1 MILAYVRTVI
11 LYFVLIFGMRLM
23 GKRQVGQMEP
33 SELVVAMLVAD
44 LATIPM
50 QNMELPLYTGIV
62 PILAVLGLEL
72 LLSALSFCSLR
83 LRRLLC
89 GKPVILIENG
99 HLVQDNLRKTRITAD
114 ELTGH
119 LRLKEVLDLTTV
131 QYAILETSGE
141 LSVFLFPQHRPASAM
156 EAKIKA
162 QKQGLPITI
171 IEDGKLMKQ
180 NLPYAQ
186 KNAAWVDKVLKQ
198 NRATIKDTF
207 LLTVD
212 ENGQTLWLPKEE
224 ER

>member
-1 MILAYVRTVI
+1 MILAYVRTAI
-11 LYFVLIFGMRLM
+11 LYLVLIIGVRLT

-33 SELVVAMLVAD
+33 SELVVAMLLAD

-50 QNMELPLYTGIV
+50 QNTELPLYTGIV

-72 LLSALSFCSLR
+72 LLSALSFCSLG

-99 HLVQDNLRKTRITAD
+99 HLLQDNLRKTRITAD

-119 LRLKEVLDLTTV
+119 LRLKEVLDLKTV

-141 LSVFLFPQHRPASAM
+141 LSVFLFPQHRPATAL
-156 EAKIKA
+156 EAQVKA
-162 QKQGLPITI
+162 QKQGLPVTI
-171 IEDGKLMKQ
+171 IQDGKLMKG
-180 NLPYAQ
+180 NLPHAG
-186 KNAAWVDKVLKQ
+186 KNRNWVNQILTQ
-198 NRATIKDTF
+198 NRTTIQDTF

-212 ENGQTLWLPKEE
+212 EKGQTLWLPKEE
-224 ER
+224 CK

>member
-1 MILAYVRTVI
+1 MILAYVRTAI
-11 LYFVLIFGMRLM
+11 LYLVLIIGMRLM

-33 SELVVAMLVAD
+33 SELVVAMLLAD

-50 QNMELPLYTGIV
+50 QNTELPLYTGIV

-72 LLSALSFCSLR
+72 LLSALSFCSLG

-99 HLVQDNLRKTRITAD
+99 HLLQDNLRKTRITAD

-119 LRLKEVLDLTTV
+119 LRLKEVLDLNTV

-141 LSVFLFPQHRPASAM
+141 LSVFLFPQHRPATAM
-156 EAKIKA
+156 EAKVKA
-162 QKQGLPITI
+162 QKQGLPVTI
-171 IEDGKLMKQ
+171 IQNGKLMKG
-180 NLPYAQ
+180 NLPHAR
-186 KNAAWVDKVLKQ
+186 KNRNWVNEILNQ
-198 NRATIKDTF
+198 NRTTIQDTF

-212 ENGQTLWLPKEE
+212 EKGQTLWLPKEE
-224 ER
+224 CK

>member
-1 MILAYVRTVI
+1 MIVTYVRTVI
-11 LYFVLIFGMRLM
+11 LYLVLIIGVRLM

-50 QNMELPLYTGIV
+50 QNEGLPLYTGIV

-72 LLSALSFCSLR
+72 LLSALSVYSLR

-99 HLVQDNLRKTRITAD
+99 RLLQENLRKTRMTAD

-119 LRLKEVLDLTTV
+119 LRLKEVLDLNTV

-141 LSVFLFPQHRPASAM
+141 LSVFLFPQHRPASAL

-162 QKQGLPITI
+162 QKQGLPVTI

-186 KNAAWVDKVLKQ
+186 KDTTWVCNVLKR
-198 NRATIKDTF
+198 NSTTIQDTF

-212 ENGQTLWLPKEE
+212 ENGQTLWLPKEGCP
-224 ER
+224 

>member
-1 MILAYVRTVI
+1 MILVYVRTVI
-11 LYFVLIFGMRLM
+11 VYLTLIIGVRLM

-44 LATIPM
+44 LATIPL
-50 QNMELPLYTGIV
+50 QNEELPLYTGIV
-62 PILAVLGLEL
+62 PIMAVLGLEL
-72 LLSALSFCSLR
+72 LLSALSFSFLG

-99 HLVQDNLRKTRITAD
+99 NLLQDNLRKTRITAD

-119 LRLKEVLDLTTV
+119 LRLKDVLDLNTV

-141 LSVFLFPQHRPASAM
+141 LSVFLFPKHRPATAM
-156 EAKIKA
+156 EAKVKA
-162 QKQGLPITI
+162 QKQGLPVTI
-171 IEDGKLMKQ
+171 IQDGKLMKQ
-180 NLPYAQ
+180 NLPHAQ
-186 KNAAWVDKVLKQ
+186 KDPGWVRTILKQ
-198 NRATIKDTF
+198 NNTTIKDTY

-224 ER
+224 

>member
-1 MILAYVRTVI
+1 MILAYVRTAI
-11 LYFVLIFGMRLM
+11 LYLVLIIGVRLT

-33 SELVVAMLVAD
+33 SELVVAMLLAD

-50 QNMELPLYTGIV
+50 QNTELPLYTGIV

-72 LLSALSFCSLR
+72 LLSALSFYSLG

-99 HLVQDNLRKTRITAD
+99 HLLQDNLRKTRITAD

-119 LRLKEVLDLTTV
+119 LRLKEVLDLKTV

-141 LSVFLFPQHRPASAM
+141 LSVFLFPQHRPATAM
-156 EAKIKA
+156 EAKVKA
-162 QKQGLPITI
+162 QKQGLPVTI
-171 IEDGKLMKQ
+171 IQNGKLMKG
-180 NLPYAQ
+180 NLPRAQ
-186 KNAAWVDKVLKQ
+186 KNSIWVNQVLKQ
-198 NRATIKDTF
+198 NRSTIQDTF

-224 ER
+224 CK